1 MSKKSENVVTIDD
14 VDYEL
19 DNISDEAKAQL
30 DNLRFVEER
39 INQLQN
45 EWAVSDTARIGYS
58 KALEKELKMA

>member
-1 MSKKSENVVTIDD
+1 MSKKKKNFITIDD
-14 VDYEL
+14 VEYDL
-19 DNISDEAKAQL
+19 NNISEEAKAQI

>member
-1 MSKKSENVVTIDD
+1 MSKKSKNVLTIDE
-14 VDYEL
+14 VEYEL
-19 DNISDEAKAQL
+19 ESLSEEAKAQL

-58 KALEKELKMA
+58 NALEKELKKA